1 MGAPRIGPTDP
12 HADTLAEASTIA
24 DHGSVRAENVFTVAP
39 GTLLGGKY
47 RVVRTLGRGG
57 MGIVVE
63 AFHLELQVPVAIKL
77 LLPELM
83 PYAEAAIRF
92 QREARA
98 VSKLTSPHVAR
109 VIDVDTLP
117 SGEPYIVME
126 LLKGKDLAERGRDPI
141 PLSVA
146 EAIDYVVQACDAI
159 AEAHAMGIVHRDL
172 KPANLFVARKGS
184 GGAIVKV
191 LDFGVSKVL
200 SGDTGEVSLTHTTT
214 ILGSAL
220 YMSPEQMRSAR
231 DVDHR
236 TDVYALGACLYELLA
251 RRPPYLANSFPE
263 LCAMVYSG
271 PPMSLTEW
279 SPDAPEG
286 LAKVVEKALAH
297 EPGARFATVAEL
309 TCALAPYADE
319 RTRARID
326 AILAQHAPHLELPKV
341 ARRRRSLEPVQRGAD
356 EPAKEGRMTRGQRVV
371 VGLLLA
377 VGVVGIGAAVRTKLP
392 WPELRGVLAV
402 EAEPAAGQ
410 PGREAAAG
418 SSEALASGADGARG
432 SRGEGGRGAESGSTE
447 SPASAASAEAGDSGD
462 AAQGSGDDAASA
474 AAASALT
481 ASASTASAA
490 AGASTAG
497 ASTASAAAGASTAGA
512 STASAPTAG
521 ASTASAP
528 TAGASTGSTAG
539 ARVGAKPAGNEGTG
553 DGTGSRTA
561 PGSAPS
567 EGKKEAPS
575 EAPPASPGQP
585 VVNPGLDDRTCY
597 AILPDGTRNQVPCP

>member
-432 SRGEGGRGAESGSTE
+432 SRGEGGRGAESGSDRVAGVGCVGRGRRQRRCGAGLGGRRGERSGGERIDSERIDSERSSGCIHSRRIHSERSSGCIHSRRIHSERTDSRRIHSE
-447 SPASAASAEAGDSGD
+447 RTDSGRIHRQHGRREGGREAGGERGNRRRNGVANGAGERSFGGEKRGSLGG
-462 AAQGSGDDAASA
+462 AACKPG
-474 AAASALT
+474 
-481 ASASTASAA
+481 A
-490 AGASTAG
+490 AGG
-497 ASTASAAAGASTAGA
+497 E
-512 STASAPTAG
+512 P
-521 ASTASAP
+521 
-528 TAGASTGSTAG
+528 G
-539 ARVGAKPAGNEGTG
+539 AR
-553 DGTGSRTA
+553 
-561 PGSAPS
+561 
-567 EGKKEAPS
+567 
-575 EAPPASPGQP
+575 
-585 VVNPGLDDRTCY
+585 
-597 AILPDGTRNQVPCP
+597 